1 MRAILAKI
9 WRLARIA
16 ISGRAGRRGL
26 VLYAVVLGLQFVGVW
41 FGIRLIAWSKA
52 FYDALEQMD
61 AAEAARQIGIF
72 FALIAVSAGS
82 HLIGQW
88 LNGTLRMMW
97 RQQLTDRALD
107 LWVDGRAYW
116 HMRPGF
122 SPDTVDNPDQ
132 RVAADSNRFI
142 ELLLY
147 FTLDLIAS
155 VVALFS
161 YVALLWSLSTFA
173 LSFTLFGVAI
183 EIPRYMVW
191 ASFLYVGL
199 SSLVTHVLGRRLKS
213 RLFAQERR
221 EADFRHALMQLR
233 EHAEAVARAGGEGA
247 ERRRMAGLFDAI
259 RRNWRSVLNQ
269 EFILGLYVRPY
280 FQTVLRIPTFLA
292 LPAYFAGTVTLGGL
306 MQLAGAFSQVTN
318 TISWFIFE
326 YEKLSEF
333 AAVTDRLD
341 GLFRAAAAPAP
352 MPGGAPRA
360 VARTVEAGGG
370 LRLAGVHLATPA
382 GAGQTPV
389 PDHEIAP
396 GERVWISGPSGAGK
410 SSLLAAIAGIWPY
423 GRGRIAVPGGRWLF
437 LPQGGHLSPEGLAA
451 TLSYPAPPPDT
462 AAGRARLAEA
472 LAQVGLSGRLPMLDI
487 AGPAST
493 SGLSQGEGQ
502 RLAIARAL
510 IAQPDVL
517 IMDEATSA
525 LDPAAEQEMLALIR
539 RHLPAATVLCVAHRK
554 PEALSCTRHLPLGS
568 GGAVRL
574 AG

>member
-1 MRAILAKI
+1 MRDILARI

-26 VLYAVVLGLQFVGVW
+26 LLYAVILGLQFVGVW
-41 FGIRLIAWSKA
+41 FSIQMVNWSKA
-52 FYDALEQMD
+52 FYDALEQMN

-72 FALIAVSAGS
+72 FALIALSAGS
-82 HLIGQW
+82 YLIGQW

-97 RQQLTDRALD
+97 RGQLTDRALD

-122 SPDTVDNPDQ
+122 SPEPVDNPDQ

-147 FTLDLIAS
+147 FTLDLVAS

-173 LSFTLFGVAI
+173 LSFTLFGVDV

-199 SSLVTHVLGRRLKS
+199 SSVVTHLLGRRLKS

-233 EHAEAVARAGGEGA
+233 EQAETVARAHGETA
-247 ERRRMAGLFDAI
+247 ERRRMAALFDAI
-259 RRNWRSVLNQ
+259 RVNWRSVLNQ

-292 LPAYFAGTVTLGGL
+292 LPAYFAGAVTLGGL

-326 YEKLSEF
+326 YSKLSEF

-341 GLFRAAAAPAP
+341 GMFRAAAAPAP
-352 MPGGAPRA
+352 MPGAPRA
-360 VARTVEAGGG
+360 IVRSQGAGTG
-370 LRLAGVHLATPA
+370 LRLRGLRLTTPGGAAQDHIPDLDLAR
-382 GAGQTPV
+382 
-389 PDHEIAP
+389 
-396 GERVWISGPSGAGK
+396 GERLWISGPSGAGK
-410 SSLLAAIAGIWPY
+410 STLLAATVGIWPY
-423 GRGRIAVPGGRWLF
+423 GRGSIDMPGGRWLF
-437 LPQGGHLSPEGLAA
+437 LPQGAHLAAEGLAA
-451 TLSYPAPPPDT
+451 TLTYPAAPDSVDRAT
-462 AAGRARLAEA
+462 LAAV
-472 LAQVGLSGRLPMLDI
+472 LAQVGLAARIPLLDVT
-487 AGPAST
+487 GPLST
-493 SGLSQGEGQ
+493 SGLSQGEIQ
-502 RLAIARAL
+502 RIAIGRAL
-510 IAQPDVL
+510 IASPDLL

-525 LDPAAEQEMLALIR
+525 LDPATEQEMLALLR
-539 RHLPAATVLCVAHRK
+539 KRLPEATILCVAHRK
-554 PEALSCTRHLPLGS
+554 PEALACTRHLALGN
-568 GGAVRL
+568 AAAQRL
-574 AG
+574 AS